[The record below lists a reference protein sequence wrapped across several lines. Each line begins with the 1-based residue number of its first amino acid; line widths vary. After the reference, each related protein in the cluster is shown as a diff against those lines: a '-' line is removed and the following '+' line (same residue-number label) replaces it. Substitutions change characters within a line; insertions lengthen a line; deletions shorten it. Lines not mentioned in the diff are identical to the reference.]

1 MKKTLAILGALAIPL
16 SSWGACIGG
25 GACGPATRYDVNVQE
40 VALCSDATCT
50 SNYIVGSGARTFDI
64 ASATV
69 GSAIGSYA
77 KVDAVPVG
85 VYTHVRVV
93 VSRTFTI
100 SGPLIAG
107 GGGCGVQN
115 GVALSI
121 PNNNPGGLDAALN
134 GVGIF
139 WHDGAKSQIRMTQ
152 ALPAPIAIARAGTRP
167 AVLVKFN
174 TQEGLM
180 CLGAT
185 PYPAPPDVTLSM
197 N

>member
-1 MKKTLAILGALAIPL
+1 MKKMFVGLGAMAFSL
-16 SSWGACIGG
+16 SSWGACIAAGT
-25 GACGPATRYDVNVQE
+25 CGPATRYDVNVQE
-40 VALCSDATCT
+40 VSLCSDAACAGSFT
-50 SNYIVGSGARTFDI
+50 VGSGARTFDI

-69 GSAIGSYA
+69 GAAIGSYA

-100 SGPLIAG
+100 SGAAI
-107 GGGCGVQN
+107 GGCGAQT
-115 GVALSI
+115 GAALSI

-134 GVGIF
+134 AVGIF

-152 ALPAPIAIARAGTRP
+152 ALPAPIAISKAGTRP
-167 AVLVKFN
+167 SVMVKFN

-180 CLGAT
+180 CSAGSSF
-185 PYPAPPDVTLSM
+185 PAPPDVTLSM